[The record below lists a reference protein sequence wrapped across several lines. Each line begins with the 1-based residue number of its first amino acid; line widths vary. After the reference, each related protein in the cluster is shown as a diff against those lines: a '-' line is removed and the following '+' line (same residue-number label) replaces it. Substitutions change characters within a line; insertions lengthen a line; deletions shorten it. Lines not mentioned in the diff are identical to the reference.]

1 MVLANKRPSPVYS
14 VPSNWLPYKLQK
26 SLWFSLTCLRR
37 DDCNQLAD
45 NMRAKP
51 QQFGHFCLALES
63 QTTQMV
69 IRIDSVVSGDM
80 VSSLMQRYDP
90 AQQEPLLTANDE
102 KRLLKE
108 TMANVIVET
117 FDKSDVLS
125 PNSKSQ
131 INNALKE
138 LLFSSRLTIKEE
150 SNRMWGSV
158 FWNDDNYRP
167 DKTTKT
173 LNSIYQKLDNESR
186 TRMTVRHL
194 FENNAKAGLG
204 AETSFMKLFTARADL
219 KAEYSSQESKL
230 TEDVARLYQERRD
243 DVHWDGEKFAPKP
256 LSLARI
262 NLSKLRDRQSLK
274 DRSVRVR

>member
-1 MVLANKRPSPVYS
+1 M
-14 VPSNWLPYKLQK
+14 
-26 SLWFSLTCLRR
+26 
-37 DDCNQLAD
+37 
-45 NMRAKP
+45 
-51 QQFGHFCLALES
+51 
-63 QTTQMV
+63 
-69 IRIDSVVSGDM
+69 
-80 VSSLMQRYDP
+80 
-90 AQQEPLLTANDE
+90 
-102 KRLLKE
+102 
-108 TMANVIVET
+108 
-117 FDKSDVLS
+117 
-125 PNSKSQ
+125 
-131 INNALKE
+131 
-138 LLFSSRLTIKEE
+138 LFSSRLTIKEE
-150 SNRMWGSV
+150 SDRMWGSV

-186 TRMTVRHL
+186 TRMTDA

-243 DVHWDGEKFAPKP
+243 DVHWGGEKFAPKP

-274 DRSVRVR
+274 DRSVRVRYSTAVLSTPINFADDDRPLVSYWAGLLNSAVDQLKKELNISIDFKKINLDNVVIIWVILCSETNRGDPYDA